1 MATATPKA
9 VAPDPEEVV
18 ADEAPRRTPAAIA
31 AILAGLLTI
40 GVSVYIGIVY
50 ADLPSVT
57 VAETLAPLVNEGT
70 PPEVSPVIV
79 ELAFVDENAVA
90 IVLGA
95 ILNGLGLMAAGFAL
109 SLLVRAARHRK
120 PEIPP
125 FLPVAVLLAGIL
137 LALANATTQILS
149 VVSAGD
155 FVSGGDRSQAA
166 VDGLGGGVGLQILQ
180 SVGLFALF
188 ALSFGG
194 YLYGA
199 LNAMRVGLLTRFM
212 GVLGI
217 IVGVAPIL
225 GVLVP
230 AAGSGFPLVQAFWLI
245 GLGLIYL
252 DRWPGGVPPAWSAGE
267 ARPWPTQLE
276 LREARDR
283 ERLEREG
290 QAPSDEPDAE
300 AEAEP
305 EAEPGRTREPLDAPG
320 ATQPRAPTR
329 AHTSSKKRKR
339 KRR

>member
-1 MATATPKA
+1 MAKATTKA
-9 VAPDPEEVV
+9 VVPDPQEVV
-18 ADEAPRRTPAAIA
+18 ADETPRRTPAAVA

-70 PPEVSPVIV
+70 APDVSPELV
-79 ELAFVDENAVA
+79 ELAFVDENAAA
-90 IVLGA
+90 IALGA
-95 ILNGLGLMAAGFAL
+95 ILNGLSLIAAGFAL

-120 PEIPP
+120 PEVPA

-137 LALANATTQILS
+137 LGLASATPQILN

-155 FVSGGDRSQAA
+155 FVSGGDQSQAA
-166 VDGLGGGVGLQILQ
+166 VDDLRGGVVLQILQ
-180 SVGLFALF
+180 SFGLFALF
-188 ALSFGG
+188 ALHFGG
-194 YLYGA
+194 FLYGA

-230 AAGSGFPLVQAFWLI
+230 GAGSGFPLVQAFWLV

-283 ERLEREG
+283 ERLERDG
-290 QAPSDEPDAE
+290 RAPSDEPDAE
-300 AEAEP
+300 A
-305 EAEPGRTREPLDAPG
+305 GRTREPLDAPG
-320 ATQPRAPTR
+320 ATQPQARIRTHP
-329 AHTSSKKRKR
+329 SSKKRKR

>member
-1 MATATPKA
+1 MAPAKKA
-9 VAPDPEEVV
+9 PAPDPQEVV
-18 ADEAPRRTPAAIA
+18 ADEAPRRRPAAIA

-40 GVSVYIGIVY
+40 GVSAYIGIVY
-50 ADLPSVT
+50 SDLPSVT
-57 VAETLAPLVNEGT
+57 VAETLAPLVNEGSR
-70 PPEVSPVIV
+70 PEVSPVIV

-90 IVLGA
+90 IALGA
-95 ILNGLGLMAAGFAL
+95 VLNALGTMAAGVAL

-125 FLPVAVLLAGIL
+125 FLPLAVLLAGIL
-137 LALANATTQILS
+137 LGLANATTQILN
-149 VVSAGD
+149 VLSAGD
-155 FVSGGDRSQAA
+155 FVSGGDQSQAA
-166 VDGLGGGVGLQILQ
+166 VEDLGGGVGLQALQ

-194 YLYGA
+194 YLYGS

-230 AAGSGFPLVQAFWLI
+230 AAGSGFPLVQAFWLV

-252 DRWPGGVPPAWSAGE
+252 ERWPGGVPPAWSAGE

-290 QAPSDEPDAE
+290 GAAPDEPE
-300 AEAEP
+300 Q
-305 EAEPGRTREPLDAPG
+305 TREPLEAPG
-320 ATQPRAPTR
+320 AAEPQAPTR
-329 AHTSSKKRKR
+329 AHSSSKKRKR

>member
-1 MATATPKA
+1 MAAAASEA
-9 VAPDPEEVV
+9 VAPDPQEVV
-18 ADEAPRRTPAAIA
+18 ADETPRRMSAAFA

-50 ADLPSVT
+50 ADRPSVT

-70 PPEVSPVIV
+70 PPDVSPVLV
-79 ELAFVDENAVA
+79 ELAFVDENARA

-95 ILNGLGLMAAGFAL
+95 ILNGLSLMAAGFAL

-120 PEIPP
+120 PEIPA
-125 FLPVAVLLAGIL
+125 FLPVAVLLAGL
-137 LALANATTQILS
+137 LLGLANATTQILN

-155 FVSGGDRSQAA
+155 FASGGDQSQAA
-166 VDGLGGGVGLQILQ
+166 VDDLGGGVGLQILQ

-188 ALSFGG
+188 ALHFGG
-194 YLYGA
+194 YVYGA

-225 GVLVP
+225 GVLLP

-276 LREARDR
+276 LREARER

-290 QAPSDEPDAE
+290 HAPPDNPDAE
-300 AEAEP
+300 
-305 EAEPGRTREPLDAPG
+305 PGHTREPLDAPG
-320 ATQPRAPTR
+320 ATQPRVPTS
-329 AHTSSKKRKR
+329 AHPSSKKRKR

>member
-1 MATATPKA
+1 MAAGRAEA
-9 VAPDPEEVV
+9 VAPDPQEVV
-18 ADEAPRRTPAAIA
+18 ADEARRRTPAAVA

-57 VAETLAPLVNEGT
+57 LAQTLAPLVNEGA
-70 PPEVSPVIV
+70 PPDVSPVIV
-79 ELAFVDENAVA
+79 ELAFVDENAGA

-95 ILNGLGLMAAGFAL
+95 ILNGLGLVAAGFAL
-109 SLLVRAARHRK
+109 SVLVRAARHRK
-120 PEIPP
+120 PEIPA
-125 FLPVAVLLAGIL
+125 FLPAAVLVAGVL
-137 LALANATTQILS
+137 LGLANATTQILN
-149 VVSAGD
+149 VISAGD
-155 FVSGGDRSQAA
+155 FVSGGDQSQAA
-166 VDGLGGGVGLQILQ
+166 VENLRGGVGLQVLQ
-180 SVGLFALF
+180 SLGLFALF
-188 ALSFGG
+188 VLSFGG

-225 GVLVP
+225 GVLLPV
-230 AAGSGFPLVQAFWLI
+230 AGSGFPIVQAFWLI

-290 QAPSDEPDAE
+290 ATPSDEPDAE
-300 AEAEP
+300 P
-305 EAEPGRTREPLDAPG
+305 QRTRDPPG
-320 ATQPRAPTR
+320 ATEPQAPTR
-329 AHTSSKKRKR
+329 THPSSRKKKR
-339 KRR
+339 RRR

>member
-1 MATATPKA
+1 MAAANAEA
-9 VAPDPEEVV
+9 VAPEPQEVV
-18 ADEAPRRTPAAIA
+18 AHEARRRTPAAVA

-57 VAETLAPLVNEGT
+57 LAETLAPLVNEGA
-70 PPEVSPVIV
+70 PPDVSPVIV
-79 ELAFVDENAVA
+79 ELAFVDANAGPIA
-90 IVLGA
+90 LGA

-109 SLLVRAARHRK
+109 SVLVRAARDRK
-120 PEIPP
+120 PEIPA
-125 FLPVAVLLAGIL
+125 FLPVAVLVAGIL
-137 LALANATTQILS
+137 LGLANATTQILN
-149 VVSAGD
+149 VISAGD
-155 FVSGGDRSQAA
+155 FVSGGDQSQAA
-166 VDGLGGGVGLQILQ
+166 VEELGGSVGLQILQ
-180 SVGLFALF
+180 SLGLFALF
-188 ALSFGG
+188 VLSFGG

-225 GVLVP
+225 GVLLPV
-230 AAGSGFPLVQAFWLI
+230 AGSGFPIVQAFWLI

-290 QAPSDEPDAE
+290 AAPADEPDAE
-300 AEAEP
+300 P
-305 EAEPGRTREPLDAPG
+305 QRTRGSLDAPG
-320 ATQPRAPTR
+320 ATEPRAPTR
-329 AHTSSKKRKR
+329 THPSSRKKKRKR
-339 KRR
+339 R